1 MPGLIG
7 LRDEN
12 TNNSESLKAQLN
24 NNWAGTWRR
33 QDVRWRYVAAIMD
46 KSGFGVTYPHYTH
59 LTVTCFVAIAQHNTF
74 LLYSSPANANYKHQ
88 EVLSTNQRIR
98 VKLFFSSRKSLPR
111 RWHHLFAGVP
121 TQPPLMIDGELWK
134 LLSEICRRATSD
146 ETFMSIHL
154 SAQLLDQ
161 CNDDFARK
169 QTRRKLL
176 PRFLPPARNC
186 QPLLT
191 HQVSTLVANY
201 NICQSV
207 SHGCTLIFFW
217 MLSMIS
223 YRPQMHFY
231 CLNIYV

>member
-1 MPGLIG
+1 MVEQ
-7 LRDEN
+7 DWN
-12 TNNSESLKAQLN
+12 CLK
-24 NNWAGTWRR
+24 
-33 QDVRWRYVAAIMD
+33 VY
-46 KSGFGVTYPHYTH
+46 KSYI
-59 LTVTCFVAIAQHNTF
+59 L
-74 LLYSSPANANYKHQ
+74 SSPANANYKHQ

-169 QTRRKLL
+169 ETRRKLL

-191 HQVSTLVANY
+191 HQVSALVANY

-207 SHGCTLIFFW
+207 CHVCTLISCW

-223 YRPQMHFY
+223 YRSQKHFY
-231 CLNIYV
+231 CLHIYTCD